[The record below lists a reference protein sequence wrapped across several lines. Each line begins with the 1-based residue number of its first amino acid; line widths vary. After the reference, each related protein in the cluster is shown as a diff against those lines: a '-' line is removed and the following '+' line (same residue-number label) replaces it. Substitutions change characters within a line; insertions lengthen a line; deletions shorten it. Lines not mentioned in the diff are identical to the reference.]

1 MQSSFPFYNLE
12 AELGLI
18 QRARSRDWPRIHA
31 KMRESDWA
39 LVAFVRVDSRLEPSQ
54 FPLFSAILH
63 VPYIFQE
70 AASMKLLGSLLLL
83 VFCFAVVP
91 QKVIAQAA
99 PAPAAS
105 HAAPVAQSAPATET
119 LEYKLP
125 PDKLAK
131 AKALYDL
138 RGKLRIIDT
147 AYSLIVL
154 LAILSL
160 GIAAKYRDIAETGS
174 KYRFIQALIFV
185 PMLMLTITVLGLPL
199 DAYQHSISRQYGLSV
214 QGWGS
219 WFGDVLKGQAVSLVI
234 LTLAIWLL
242 VTLIR
247 KFPRYWWFFMWL
259 IAVPCIIFLIFLSP
273 IVIDPLFNKFEPL
286 DKSNPQL
293 VDAIQKVTQRG
304 GLEIPRDRMFLMKAS
319 EKVTTLNAYV
329 TGFGPSKRVV
339 VWDTTIQK
347 ASTPETLF
355 VYGHEMG
362 HYVLNHIVI
371 GIVATA
377 VGLFIGFYLLYV
389 ISNWAFSRF
398 QQRWR
403 MRELSD
409 WAAVPMLLLIFSLMS
424 ILAQP
429 IGSTFSRQLEHN
441 ADVYGLEVTHGINP
455 NSQEAG
461 AHAFQVLGELGLSYP
476 YPSDFV
482 VFWYADH
489 PPIRDRV
496 TFAHQY
502 DPWSK
507 GEQPKYVK

>member
-1 MQSSFPFYNLE
+1 
-12 AELGLI
+12 
-18 QRARSRDWPRIHA
+18 
-31 KMRESDWA
+31 
-39 LVAFVRVDSRLEPSQ
+39 
-54 FPLFSAILH
+54 
-63 VPYIFQE
+63 
-70 AASMKLLGSLLLL
+70 MKLHGSLVLL
-83 VFCFAVVP
+83 VLCLALAP
-91 QKVIAQAA
+91 QKVNAQAA
-99 PAPAAS
+99 AAPAASPAPAA
-105 HAAPVAQSAPATET
+105 AQSTPATET
-119 LEYKLP
+119 TEYKLP

-131 AKALYDL
+131 AKALYEL

-147 AYSLIVL
+147 VYSLIVL

-160 GIAAKYRDIAETGS
+160 GIAAWYRDWAERVS
-174 KYRFIQALIFV
+174 KYRFVQALIFV
-185 PMLMLTITVLGLPL
+185 PLLMLTLTVLGLPL

-219 WFGDVLKGQAVSLVI
+219 WFGDVLKGELVSLVVLI
-234 LTLAIWLL
+234 PAIWFF
-242 VTLIR
+242 TRRIQR
-247 KFPRYWWFFMWL
+247 NPRRWWFYSWM
-259 IAVPCIIFLIFLSP
+259 ITVPFFIFLIFLSP
-273 IVIDPLFNKFEPL
+273 LVIEPLFNKFEPL
-286 DKSNPQL
+286 DKNNPQL

-329 TGFGPSKRVV
+329 SGFGPSKRVV

-347 ASTPETLF
+347 ASTPEALF

-371 GIVATA
+371 GIAAAA

-389 ISNWAFSRF
+389 ISNWGLSRF
-398 QQRWR
+398 QQRWHL
-403 MRELSD
+403 RELSD
-409 WAAVPMLLLIFSLMS
+409 WAAVPMLLLIFSIMS
-424 ILAQP
+424 TLGQP
-429 IGSTFSRQLEHN
+429 IGNAISRQLEHN
-441 ADVYGLEVTHGINP
+441 ADIYGLEVTHGINA

-461 AHAFQVLGELGLSYP
+461 AHAFQVLGELSLSYP
-476 YPSDFV
+476 DPSDFV

-496 TFAHQY
+496 PFAHNY